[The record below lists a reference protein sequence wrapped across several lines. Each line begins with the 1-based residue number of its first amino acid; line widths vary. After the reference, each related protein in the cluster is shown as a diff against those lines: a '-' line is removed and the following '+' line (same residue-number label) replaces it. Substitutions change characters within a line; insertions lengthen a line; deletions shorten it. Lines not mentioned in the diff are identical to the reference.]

1 MKLIALQDISARSPI
16 LEGDTRPRQSLDSR
30 RALQPRPQR
39 PSFQESRHNVE
50 PDGPVD
56 QGFEDVGLNDDKPKK
71 RGLFTRLGDE
81 QKAMPPPPTQLDG
94 RPTSSHHGWLSFPG
108 RKRAQSGQGAELG
121 AIPGPTG
128 LNAVAV
134 NAE

>member
-1 MKLIALQDISARSPI
+1 
-16 LEGDTRPRQSLDSR
+16 
-30 RALQPRPQR
+30 
-39 PSFQESRHNVE
+39 
-50 PDGPVD
+50 VD

-81 QKAMPPPPTQLDG
+81 QKAIPPSPTQIDSK
-94 RPTSSHHGWLSFPG
+94 PASSHHGWLSFPV
-108 RKRAQSGQGAELG
+108 RKRGQSGQGAELG
-121 AIPGPTG
+121 AIPGPTS